1 MNWWKTA
8 EAPFPDSRFVAEFAQ
23 AERRRRMF
31 RDQQA
36 AALPLGPDGLP
47 NKVEISLVEA
57 WSWCAFGR
65 AVPQSAWAAEWDTKH
80 ADEAYAKARLAL
92 AAALRLRR
100 RAQAAMSCGGAAT
113 PISDTTRLDYEA
125 ACTEVNGT
133 RKAEQDRRK
142 ELASTISWCLLVEKI
157 YDERGIPPNDKD
169 FEKKVWDEAEQELFK
184 AFLSGELEC
193 LGRDKR
199 VDEPTWVPLP
209 KDCFRLP
216 VGIRLNHNILEA
228 TSQGSADEYRLI
240 HDQASQW
247 LDLRVDVTKLRAWR
261 SPAIVST
268 PAVAAGPSE
277 PEDRSGE
284 RGAKATSGGAV
295 ESSVDDETVKTWMGG
310 KIIERRKVGQPTNLP
325 IMVNAARAEFSDQGL
340 GERHA
345 RKIYSTLDKK
355 LKGRRGPKGPR
366 ISIQNS

>member
-1 MNWWKTA
+1 MNWWKTT
-8 EAPFPDSRFVAEFAQ
+8 EAPFPDSTFVAEFAQ

-36 AALPLGPDGLP
+36 AELALDLDGLP
-47 NKVEISLVEA
+47 DKVEISLVEA

-80 ADEAYAKARLAL
+80 ADEAYAKARLAY
-92 AAALRLRR
+92 AAALRQFRR
-100 RAQAAMSCGGAAT
+100 IAIGKRCGSAAGSV
-113 PISDTTRLDYEA
+113 SDTTRLDYQD

-133 RKAEQDRRK
+133 RKVERERHE
-142 ELASTISWCLLVEKI
+142 ELASAVSRCLLIQSV
-157 YDERGIPPNDKD
+157 YDDARSERGISPSDKD
-169 FEKKVWDEAEQELFK
+169 FEKRASDEAEQELFK

-240 HDQASQW
+240 RDQASQW
-247 LDLRVDVTKLRAWR
+247 IDLRVDVAKLRAWR
-261 SPAIVST
+261 SLASRS
-268 PAVAAGPSE
+268 AAAADLSKPRVIDEGSDAE
-277 PEDRSGE
+277 ADARKPESALQADFDAEKRQRMKEKKDHSYDAMTMWARDE
-284 RGAKATSGGAV
+284 LK
-295 ESSVDDETVKTWMGG
+295 VDSKTAEKLWKM
-310 KIIERRKVGQPTNLP
+310 
-325 IMVNAARAEFSDQGL
+325 RAEEFSRKAGR
-340 GERHA
+340 GKA
-345 RKIYSTLDKK
+345 RT
-355 LKGRRGPKGPR
+355 
-366 ISIQNS
+366 